1 MEKKIHHANSNCKQL
16 EMAILIA
23 DKIGFKNKFWK
34 MGETTQGE
42 SRAREEERAW
52 VELWQF
58 SSSLEVGEREGSSE
72 KETPNL

>member
-1 MEKKIHHANSNCKQL
+1 
-16 EMAILIA
+16 
-23 DKIGFKNKFWK
+23 

-58 SSSLEVGEREGSSE
+58 SSLEVGERGRIMKRRLPTYNNFPGFDRS
-72 KETPNL
+72 